1 MISHRLTEVSRW
13 PLSTIG
19 DLTLSLFNL
28 LLQELLEDGD
38 EIVVVRVA
46 DIQVNR
52 KSDRMFI
59 GGC

>member
-1 MISHRLTEVSRW
+1 MISQRLTEVSRW
-13 PLSTIG
+13 PLFSIIG
-19 DLTLSLFNL
+19 DLTLFNL
-28 LLQELLEDGD
+28 LRQELLEDGD